1 VSGLGPLLLGVDV
14 GTASSKGVLAT
25 AGGEVVAVAERAH
38 TTSMPQPGWFE
49 HDPAMWWAD
58 CYAILR
64 ELAAAARGRGEV
76 AGVGISG
83 IGPCVLIAD
92 DDGTP
97 LRPAILYGVDTRA
110 TAEIAELC
118 ERIGAEAMLAWG
130 GSPLTSQAVG
140 PKLLWLQRHEP
151 QTFARARRFF
161 MASSWLVHRLTGE
174 YVLDHHSASQCNPL
188 YDLRGAQWKDGIGID
203 LWGGITPPALHW
215 PGDVAGRVTAAAAGE
230 TGLPAGTT
238 VVAGTIDAWAEAL
251 SVGVEAPGSLM
262 LMYGSTMFMVAAA
275 ESARADERIWQT
287 AGVQPGSRTVAAGM
301 ATSGSVTAWLRDVT
315 GGASFQALIEEAA
328 ATPAGADALV
338 VLPYFAGER
347 TPLFDP
353 LARGTIAGLTLRHTR
368 GHLYRAVLEGT
379 AMGVRHNLE
388 VFEQVGVE
396 TSVLRAVG
404 GGTRGS
410 LWTQIVSDV
419 LGQPQEIPAC
429 AVGAAY
435 GDALLAA
442 RGAGLVEPS
451 GHWHR
456 TAARVE
462 PDVRIRDVY
471 GELYG
476 VYRTLYES
484 TRDEVHALARLQL
497 R

>member
-1 VSGLGPLLLGVDV
+1 MGALLLGVDI
-14 GTASSKGVLAT
+14 GTSSSKGVLAT
-25 AGGEVVAVAERAH
+25 SDGEVLAVAGRAH

-58 CYAILR
+58 CRDILR
-64 ELAAAARGRGEV
+64 ELTAAARSRGEV
-76 AGVGISG
+76 AGVAVSG
-83 IGPCVLIAD
+83 IGPCVLVTD
-92 DDGTP
+92 DAGTP

-110 TAEIAELC
+110 TAEIAELQH
-118 ERIGAEAMLAWG
+118 RLGAQEMLAWG

-151 QTFARARRFF
+151 QVWERARRFF

-188 YDLRGAQWKDGIGID
+188 YDLAAARWRDSVGVDLCGAMA
-203 LWGGITPPALHW
+203 PPALHW
-215 PGDVAGRVTAAAAGE
+215 PGHSAGSVTAAAAGE
-230 TGLPAGTT
+230 TGVPAGTP
-238 VVAGTIDAWAEAL
+238 VVAGTIDAWSEAL
-251 SVGVEAPGSLM
+251 SIGVEAPGSLM
-262 LMYGSTMFMVAAA
+262 LMYGTTMFMVAAA
-275 ESARADERIWQT
+275 ESARPDERIWQT
-287 AGVQPGSRTVAAGM
+287 AGVQPHTRTVAAGM
-301 ATSGSVTAWLRDVT
+301 ATSGAVTAWLRDVT
-315 GGASFQALIEEAA
+315 GGAPFEALIDEAA
-328 ATPAGADALV
+328 ATPPGADALV

-410 LWTQIVSDV
+410 LWTQVVSDV
-419 LGQPQEIPAC
+419 LGRPQEIPAC
-429 AVGAAY
+429 TVGAAY

-442 RGAGLVEPS
+442 RGAGVVDPS
-451 GHWHR
+451 AQWYE
-456 TAARVE
+456 TAACVE
-462 PDVRIRDVY
+462 PDARTRDVY

-476 VYRTLYES
+476 VYRRLYES

-497 R
+497 G